1 MKSISEIIDDV
12 IETEGGFADHPDDA
26 GGPTNF
32 GITLRLYQTY
42 RHNATV
48 DNLKNIKKADAHL
61 IYYDEFFI
69 KTKIEEIFKIAPN
82 VGTELFDCAI
92 NMGPGTAVMMFQ
104 RCLNVMNR
112 NGKDYGDMPVNGVIR
127 LSTIASMQA
136 FVKLRK
142 VAGTVT
148 MTKAF
153 VCLRGARY
161 IDIAERKPNNESFIY
176 GWITNRITLGS

>member
-1 MKSISEIIDDV
+1 MKSISEIIDNV
-12 IETEGGFADHPDDA
+12 IETEGGFVDHPDDA

-32 GITLRLYQTY
+32 GITLKLYKTY
-42 RHNATV
+42 KPRATV
-48 DNLKNIKKADAHL
+48 ENLKNIKKADAHL
-61 IYYDEFFI
+61 IYYDEFFV

-82 VGTELFDCAI
+82 IGTELFDCAI

-104 RCLNVMNR
+104 RCLNVLNR
-112 NGKDYGDMPVNGVIR
+112 NGKDYADLPVNGVIG
-127 LSTIASMQA
+127 LSVISAMQS
-136 FVKLRK
+136 FINVRK
-142 VAGTVT
+142 AAGTVT

-176 GWITNRITLGS
+176 GWITNRIILGS